1 VEYHIEPLTL
11 MKEKMAGDKTFLTL
25 VNYWPAGMRNEWAIP
40 MQQLLIDQDVDHFL
54 EETDRIIKQYY
65 KES

>member
-1 VEYHIEPLTL
+1 
-11 MKEKMAGDKTFLTL
+11 
-25 VNYWPAGMRNEWAIP
+25 MRNEWAIP

>member
-1 VEYHIEPLTL
+1 

-54 EETDRIIKQYY
+54 EETDRIVKQYY

>member
-1 VEYHIEPLTL
+1 

-25 VNYWPAGMRNEWAIP
+25 VNYWPAGMRNEWTIP
-40 MQQLLIDQDVDHFL
+40 MQQLLIDQNVDHFL
-54 EETDRIIKQYY
+54 EETDRIVKQYY